1 MPGTFTQTPYCKKS
15 THDLNIRLAPG
26 SYDIQVGGFS
36 GSAVDERA
44 AGPGWKRAFEVARLA
59 KMPHLLH
66 KEQWELKR
74 ILVINLLFIQAIS
87 LYFMEREGQTER
99 KTERNE
105 REGGIQI

>member
-74 ILVINLLFIQAIS
+74 ILVIKLGLFRLFHYTS
-87 LYFMEREGQTER
+87 WRERDRQKER
-99 KTERNE
+99 QRNE